1 MRVSLRVSL
10 LVAAAIALVPAV
22 AAAQDKKPDKKD
34 PNRIICEKQEV
45 IGSRLAT
52 KKICLTA
59 AQWEER
65 KREDRE
71 AIDKGQRQARG
82 PSGS

>member
-1 MRVSLRVSL
+1 MRTAIIIFATLAMVPAI
-10 LVAAAIALVPAV
+10 AAAE
-22 AAAQDKKPDKKD
+22 DKKSETKD

-45 IGSRLAT
+45 VGSRLAT
-52 KKICLTA
+52 KRICMTA
-59 AQWEER
+59 AEWEDR

-71 AIDKGQRQARG
+71 AVEKGQRSAKG

>member
-1 MRVSLRVSL
+1 MRIAVVVFATL
-10 LVAAAIALVPAV
+10 ALVPAV
-22 AAAQDKKPDKKD
+22 AAAEVKKTDNKD

-45 IGSRLAT
+45 VGSRLAT
-52 KKICLTA
+52 KKICMTA
-59 AQWEER
+59 AEWDDR

>member
-1 MRVSLRVSL
+1 MRIAVV
-10 LVAAAIALVPAV
+10 VFAALALVPAV
-22 AAAQDKKPDKKD
+22 AAAEVKKTDNKD

-45 IGSRLAT
+45 VGSRLAT
-52 KKICLTA
+52 KKICMTA
-59 AQWEER
+59 AEWDDR

-71 AIDKGQRQARG
+71 AIEKGQRQSRG

>member
-1 MRVSLRVSL
+1 MRV
-10 LVAAAIALVPAV
+10 AIAVFAALSLVPAI
-22 AAAQDKKPDKKD
+22 AAAEEKKTAKSD

-45 IGSRLAT
+45 LGSRVAT
-52 KKICLTA
+52 KRVCLTA

-65 KREDRE
+65 RREDRQ
-71 AIDKGQRQARG
+71 ALDKAQLQPRS